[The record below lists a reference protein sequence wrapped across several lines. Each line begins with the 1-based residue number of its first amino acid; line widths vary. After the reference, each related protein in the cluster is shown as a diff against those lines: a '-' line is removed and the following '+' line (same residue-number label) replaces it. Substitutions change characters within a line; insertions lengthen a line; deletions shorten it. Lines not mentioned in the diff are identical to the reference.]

1 MSSVKYALIATGFVF
16 ATSLGI
22 LAPSYHITL
31 LTFMMLYGIL
41 ALSYDIMGGLIGYM
55 NLGHIIFYGIGAY
68 VFGLTINYLHKAT
81 DSTYSPAIIL
91 FLAFVMSMI
100 TTGLVALLLSYPLF
114 RLRGFYFA
122 VASLGLISFTN
133 LLFSSPELAPI
144 TGGFSGIT
152 LIRDIARLTSP
163 QLSYYLALGFF
174 IITSIVHFLLRR
186 GRIGLNLKCIN
197 EDEELSE
204 ISGINTFRYKQLAL
218 ILSAML
224 AGIAGGCYMWFQT
237 YINPRL
243 VFSIELAFLPLTI
256 ALLGGSGTFIGP
268 LVGAIIFTIVYQF
281 LVVNLPSLTKLIFG
295 VVLIG
300 VGIGGSRGLME
311 IYSLIL
317 RRFRRQDNT
326 S

>member
-1 MSSVKYALIATGFVF
+1 MRSVKYALIVAGFVF
-16 ATSLGI
+16 AASLGI
-22 LAPSYHITL
+22 LAPTYYVSL
-31 LTFMMLYGIL
+31 LTFMLLYGIL
-41 ALSYDIMGGLIGYM
+41 ALSYDIMGGLTGYM

-68 VFGLTINYLHKAT
+68 VFALTVNSFHNVVGSSYLP
-81 DSTYSPAIIL
+81 SIL
-91 FLAFVMSMI
+91 FPAFVMSMI

-152 LIRDIARLTSP
+152 LISSVAKLTSP

-174 IITSIVHFLLRR
+174 IITGTVHFLLRR
-186 GRIGLNLKCIN
+186 SSVGLNLKCIK
-197 EDEELSE
+197 EDEEISE
-204 ISGINTFRYKQLAL
+204 TSGINTFRNKQIAL
-218 ILSAML
+218 VFSAML

-237 YINPRL
+237 YTNPRF
-243 VFSIELAFLPLTI
+243 VFSVEFAFLPITI

-268 LVGAIIFTIVYQF
+268 LIGAIIFTIVYQL
-281 LVVNLPSLTKLIFG
+281 LVVNLPSLTKLILG
-295 VVLIG
+295 LVLIG
-300 VGIGGSRGLME
+300 VGMGASRGLME

-317 RRFRRQDNT
+317 RRRDNT
-326 S
+326 Y

>member
-1 MSSVKYALIATGFVF
+1 MRSVKYALIVAGFVF
-16 ATSLGI
+16 AASLGI
-22 LAPSYHITL
+22 LAPTYYVSL
-31 LTFMMLYGIL
+31 LTFMLLYGIL
-41 ALSYDIMGGLIGYM
+41 ALSYDIMGGLTGYM

-68 VFGLTINYLHKAT
+68 VFALTVNSFHNVVGSSYLP
-81 DSTYSPAIIL
+81 SIL
-91 FLAFVMSMI
+91 FPAFVMSMI

-152 LIRDIARLTSP
+152 LISSVAKLTSP

-174 IITSIVHFLLRR
+174 IITGTVHFLLRR
-186 GRIGLNLKCIN
+186 SSVGLNLKCIK
-197 EDEELSE
+197 EDEEISE
-204 ISGINTFRYKQLAL
+204 TSGINTFRNKQIAL
-218 ILSAML
+218 VFSAML

-237 YINPRL
+237 YTNPRF
-243 VFSIELAFLPLTI
+243 VFSVEFAFLPITI

-268 LVGAIIFTIVYQF
+268 LIGAIIFTIVYQL
-281 LVVNLPSLTKLIFG
+281 LVVNLPSLTKLILG
-295 VVLIG
+295 LVLIG
-300 VGIGGSRGLME
+300 VGMGASRGLME

-317 RRFRRQDNT
+317 RRRDNT

>member
-22 LAPSYHITL
+22 LAPPYHISL

-68 VFGLTINYLHKAT
+68 VFGLTINYLHKVT
-81 DSTYSPAIIL
+81 DSSYFPAIL

-163 QLSYYLALGFF
+163 QISYYLALGFF

-204 ISGINTFRYKQLAL
+204 ISGINTFRYKQLAV

-224 AGIAGGCYMWFQT
+224 AGIAGGCYIWFQT
-237 YINPRL
+237 YTNPRL

-256 ALLGGSGTFIGP
+256 TLLGGSGTFIGS

-311 IYSLIL
+311 IYSLML